1 MFCKECD
8 RCGKVYK
15 PYHKIEVDGKQIR
28 GNGAAIIDASD
39 ARNLYDGLK
48 GYDLCEDCFKDFLNW
63 FERKE

>member
-15 PYHKIEVDGKQIR
+15 PYHKIEVDGKQIP
-28 GNGAAIIDASD
+28 GNGVAIIDVSD
-39 ARNLYDGLK
+39 FRNLYDGLK

-63 FERKE
+63 FDRKE